1 MKFLF
6 FILLVVVMAF
16 TGNSQNIGI
25 GTTNPHQSSILQL
38 SSTTRGFLPP
48 RMTTS
53 QRNAIVNPLNGL
65 TVYDTD
71 SERMYVHTDG
81 DWKSLLN
88 NDYWARSSTR
98 NWVYNGS
105 DSIGIGIASPT
116 AKLHVNGMLRVSNDE
131 LFLSNSD
138 MTLNKT
144 DGIIQFQ
151 AAGNSLGFIQ
161 ISGNNLRLGT
171 NSANDIGNVI
181 FRLNGSDRVF
191 IDEAGRM
198 GVGIASPTAR
208 LHVSGDI
215 NATGDLLLS
224 GNGKVTNSATGAKD
238 LLPLC
243 YGRVRFMA
251 TSANL
256 TPNVTVARLSEG
268 VYELTCPEF
277 NQNTTIVVTM
287 NEYQGGFHA
296 YPNVENWPAGST
308 KYRIHF
314 HNVNTTELQDAGFS
328 FIAYL

>member
-1 MKFLF
+1 MKQ
-6 FILLVVVMAF
+6 LLIMLLAVTTAF
-16 TGNSQNIGI
+16 MGNTQNIGI
-25 GTTNPHQSSILQL
+25 GTAVPHSSSIMHLQ
-38 SSTTRGFLPP
+38 STTRGFLPP
-48 RMTTS
+48 RMTST

-65 TVYDTD
+65 IVYDTEA
-71 SERMYVHTDG
+71 ERLYVHTDG
-81 DWKSLLN
+81 DWKFLIN
-88 NDYWARSSTR
+88 NDYWAKSPTR

-105 DSIGIGIASPT
+105 DSIGIGTAAPT
-116 AKLHVNGMLRVSNDE
+116 AKLHVNGMLRVSNNE
-131 LFLSNSD
+131 LMLSNSD
-138 MTLNKT
+138 MTLNKI

-151 AAGNSLGFIQ
+151 TAAENLGFIQ
-161 ISGNNLRLGT
+161 LSGNNLRLGT
-171 NSANDIGNVI
+171 NSANNTGNVI

-191 IDEAGRM
+191 IDETGRM
-198 GVGIASPTAR
+198 GVGITSPTAR

-224 GNGKVTNSATGAKD
+224 GNGKVTNSATGTKD

-251 TSANL
+251 TSSNM

-277 NQNTTIVVTM
+277 NSNTTIVVTM

-314 HNVNTTELQDAGFS
+314 HNVNTEELQDAGFS

>member
-1 MKFLF
+1 MKLLFLMIF
-6 FILLVVVMAF
+6 AIA
-16 TGNSQNIGI
+16 GAAASHSQSVGI
-25 GTTNPHQSSILQL
+25 GTTNPHQSSVLQL

-48 RMTTS
+48 RMTTT

-65 TVYDTD
+65 MVYDTD
-71 SERMYVHTDG
+71 TERMYVHADG
-81 DWKSLLN
+81 NWKIVLN
-88 NDYWARSSTR
+88 NDYWSRSPTR

-105 DSIGIGIASPT
+105 DSIGIGTAAPT
-116 AKLHVNGMLRVSNDE
+116 AKLHVNGMLRVSNNE

-151 AAGNSLGFIQ
+151 TGGENLGFIQ
-161 ISGNNLRLGT
+161 LSGNNLRLGT
-171 NSANDIGNVI
+171 NSANDVGNVI

-198 GVGIASPTAR
+198 GVGITSPTAR

-224 GNGKVTNSATGAKD
+224 GNGKVTNSATGSKD

-251 TSANL
+251 NSASM

-268 VYELTCPEF
+268 VYELTCAEF

-314 HNVNTTELQDAGFS
+314 HNVNSGELQDAGFS

>member
-1 MKFLF
+1 MKLLFL
-6 FILLVVVMAF
+6 LLLTVF
-16 TGNSQNIGI
+16 TTFAGHSQNIGI
-25 GTTNPHQSSILQL
+25 GTTIPNQSAILHL
-38 SSTTRGFLPP
+38 NSTTRGFLPP
-48 RMTTS
+48 RMTSS
-53 QRNAIVNPLNGL
+53 QRTAIVNPLNGL
-65 TVYDTD
+65 IVYDTEA
-71 SERMYVHTDG
+71 ERLYVHTDG
-81 DWKSLLN
+81 DWKFLLN
-88 NDYWARSSTR
+88 NDYWARSPTR
-98 NWVYNGS
+98 SWVYNGS
-105 DSIGIGIASPT
+105 DSIGIGTGAPT
-116 AKLHVNGMLRVSNDE
+116 AKLHVNGMVRVSNSE
-131 LFLSNSD
+131 LMLSNSD

-151 AAGNSLGFIQ
+151 TAAENLGFIQ
-161 ISGNNLRLGT
+161 LSGANLRLGT
-171 NSANDIGNVI
+171 NSANDFGNVI
-181 FRLNGSDRVF
+181 FRLNGSDRVV
-191 IDEAGRM
+191 IDETGRM
-198 GVGIASPTAR
+198 GVGITSPTAR

-224 GNGKVTNSATGAKD
+224 GNGKITNSATGAKD

-251 TSANL
+251 NSANM

-268 VYELTCPEF
+268 VYELTCAEF

-314 HNVNTTELQDAGFS
+314 HNVNSGELQDAGFS